1 MWRVRANC
9 TPTFSSEWSQIKMFR
24 TPDYTVIEDTTV
36 IGIAEN
42 ELHAVQVYGYSQNV
56 YIVNNENVNISQ
68 VAIFD
73 AYGKLVYRGR
83 VTENVS
89 VISLNVAAGI
99 YVVRVESDDNAAS
112 YKVHLTK

>member
-1 MWRVRANC
+1 
-9 TPTFSSEWSQIKMFR
+9 MFR
-24 TPDYTVIEDTTV
+24 TPDYTVIEDTTI
-36 IGIAEN
+36 IGITEN
-42 ELHAVQVYGYSQNV
+42 ELYAVQVYGYSQNV
-56 YIVNNENVNISQ
+56 YIINNDNVEINQ

-89 VISLNVAAGI
+89 VISMNVASGI
-99 YVVRVESDDNAAS
+99 YVVRIESDNAAAS